1 VQPTPADVA
10 IPEPQEV
17 EAVVALRDP
26 VLRNL
31 RITECYYRLSRAM
44 SARTGACSN
53 WCTFAVWAS
62 RQAGR
67 TIRGED
73 LLERFKSYALVD
85 SSLLHPIE
93 ALWRVLVRRG
103 VFHPGTALGRFVQQV
118 HSPFDAFELASD
130 AVARGNLKV
139 FAEIGLEFARY
150 LRDCPA
156 DAPVDSEP
164 MKSFLARLRPG
175 DPPDGQDYLRRAFTR
190 YQAQGFADEAGV
202 RAGLISMA
210 NLEIGIHEQTRLQ
223 PEIREALEAAPAA
236 AAGLLGNVI
245 WGLRRFSRDLS
256 RLAITECMMVIVL
269 PGNVLL
275 PLGLHLD
282 RPFSD
287 DLRNV
292 RDPEFLQLIE
302 RYEPANGGADDCGA
316 SDWAVLTERLHYI
329 SHFFRVFHASPGF
342 LEAPFT
348 REQIRKIRDGRIP
361 DGIL

>member
-1 VQPTPADVA
+1 MPADLA
-10 IPEPQEV
+10 APQPQEV
-17 EAVVALRDP
+17 EAVAAMPDP

-44 SARTGACSN
+44 AARTGACSN

-73 LLERFKSYALVD
+73 LLARFKSYAVVE
-85 SSLLHPIE
+85 SSWWRPVE
-93 ALWRVLVRRG
+93 ALWRALVRRG
-103 VFHPGTALGRFVQQV
+103 VFHPGTALGRLVQQV
-118 HSPFDAFELASD
+118 HSPFDAFELASA

-139 FAEIGLEFARY
+139 FTEIGLEFARY

-156 DAPVDSEP
+156 DAPVDSGA
-164 MKSFLARLRPG
+164 MKSFVARLRPG
-175 DPPDGQDYLRRAFTR
+175 EPPDGQDYLRRAFTR
-190 YQAQGFADEAGV
+190 YQAQAFARDAAV
-202 RAGLISMA
+202 RAGFISLA
-210 NLEIGIHEQTRLQ
+210 NLEIGVHEQTRLE

-236 AAGLLGNVI
+236 AEGLLGYVI

-256 RLAITECMMVIVL
+256 RRAITECMMVLAL
-269 PGNVLL
+269 PGDVSL
-275 PLGLHLD
+275 PLGSHLD
-282 RPFSD
+282 RPFPG

-292 RDPEFLQLIE
+292 RDAEFLQLVTL
-302 RYEPANGGADDCGA
+302 YEPGEGVPDDCGA
-316 SDWAVLTERLHYI
+316 SDWAALNQRLHYI
-329 SHFFRVFHASPGF
+329 SHFFRAFHASPEL

-348 REQIRKIRDGRIP
+348 PEQTRKIRDGRIP